1 MQRSPRRS
9 RMLEKLVFEQLAKGH
24 GGLYIERERTPYLCW
39 RLGCHV
45 CDYDVRARVKKC
57 SNEAN
62 AETS

>member
-1 MQRSPRRS
+1 
-9 RMLEKLVFEQLAKGH
+9 MLEKLVFEQLAKGH

-45 CDYDVRARVKKC
+45 CDYDVRARVNES